1 MVLRRWAPAFAGAAV
16 RAPCNAL
23 TRGGPGPAPVRRVAA
38 AAPSAAR
45 SLVTAPPRWAA
56 AVAGDILPGLPGDVA
71 ERGEGVAWLYDRY
84 AAEGAAGGIVDFGS
98 TLSYTK
104 QREEPLPEV
113 RMSHHSKHALHI
125 SRHKLND
132 ICRTVRGLSVHVS
145 QPAIRC
151 DHAACALRVS
161 SPSWVG
167 VGGGAGGGR
176 PALLLTKA
184 SGDCGVGPARQ
195 NGPSCQ
201 GPRP

>member
-1 MVLRRWAPAFAGAAV
+1 MAMLLRRWTPAFARATV

-23 TRGGPGPAPVRRVAA
+23 TRGGPASATVGRVAV

-45 SLVTAPPRWAA
+45 SVVTAPPRWAA
-56 AVAGDILPGLPGDVA
+56 AVAGDILPGLPSDVA
-71 ERGEGVAWLYDRY
+71 GRGDGVGWLYDRY

-104 QREEPLPEV
+104 QRVEPLPEV

-145 QPAIRC
+145 QPALQC
-151 DHAACALRVS
+151 GHASCALRVS
-161 SPSWVG
+161 
-167 VGGGAGGGR
+167 
-176 PALLLTKA
+176 
-184 SGDCGVGPARQ
+184 
-195 NGPSCQ
+195 
-201 GPRP
+201 